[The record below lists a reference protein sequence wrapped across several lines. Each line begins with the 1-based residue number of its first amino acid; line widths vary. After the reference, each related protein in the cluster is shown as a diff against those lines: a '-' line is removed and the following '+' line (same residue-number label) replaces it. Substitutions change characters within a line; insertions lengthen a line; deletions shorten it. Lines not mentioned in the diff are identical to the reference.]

1 MGVIGLPDP
10 DAGELPLAFVVRK
23 DGAKVTEKELQD
35 YVAGKCLNVY
45 MFSGVMYFELI
56 LMCIFVGKVSRQKRL
71 RGGVI
76 FLEEIPKNPSGKILR
91 RVLKQRAIA
100 TASRSKL

>member
-35 YVAGKCLNVY
+35 YVAGKCLHAFWSYV
-45 MFSGVMYFELI
+45 F
-56 LMCIFVGKVSRQKRL
+56 
-71 RGGVI
+71 
-76 FLEEIPKNPSGKILR
+76 
-91 RVLKQRAIA
+91 
-100 TASRSKL
+100 